1 MCCDGTN
8 VLTWITFSR
17 FSQNWVNYLFFSQ
30 CFGWCYFTS
39 LSFSFLTGYTDK
51 NVNFKM
57 CFENS
62 TKWCKSSQEVN
73 LDLANQSKMLSLT
86 FFGIFIIEF
95 MLQSYWLSTFLE
107 YKHLLIKKRTSTT
120 YTFLLITANTFLS
133 TRFPIECELRGG

>member
-8 VLTWITFSR
+8 VLTWITCSR